1 MSGSGNWPLLCF
13 CCCCCCRIVWV
24 WNHYGRGF
32 IALARGYCESLHHH
46 RNRWIFL
53 CSYWKKV
60 NRWQQLEPQLL
71 GGPGPWLRLVSWCP
85 WTWRI
90 TSSPAGPHCC
100 SQDPLNT
107 DQALWKLFFYQWF
120 FRFPIV
126 FHKARVASLSSLEKE
141 TSLMKLRIKIPR
153 FWFLSHNLF
162 F

>member
-1 MSGSGNWPLLCF
+1 MSGSGNWLLLCF

-24 WNHYGRGF
+24 WNHYGCGF

-71 GGPGPWLRLVSWCP
+71 GGPGPVTQARELM
-85 WTWRI
+85 
-90 TSSPAGPHCC
+90 
-100 SQDPLNT
+100 PLNMT
-107 DQALWKLFFYQWF
+107 NHFLSCWF
-120 FRFPIV
+120 PLLLTGSSEHWPGSLKVIFLPMTFQISYS

-141 TSLMKLRIKIPR
+141 TSLTKLRIKIPR
-153 FWFLSHNLF
+153 FWVLSHNLF